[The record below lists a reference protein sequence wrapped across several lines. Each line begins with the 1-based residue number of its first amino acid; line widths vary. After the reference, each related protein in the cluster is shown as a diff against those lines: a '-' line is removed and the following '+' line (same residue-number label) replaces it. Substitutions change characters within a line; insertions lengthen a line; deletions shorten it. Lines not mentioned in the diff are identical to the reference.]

1 MIGLSILGIT
11 WKVPDKIVE
20 CLAWIGVV
28 AIFILF
34 LAVYQCFIAKKFDIH
49 QILKKYIVHVLVLS
63 LLISFII
70 PLFSWHLGLFK
81 KDSLLN
87 GSDVLGYYGTIIG
100 GVVTVM
106 GIYCTF
112 NYERLISAEG
122 RKADNLPLLQF
133 SIENVPANFISSDL
147 YVVRGVEAFKKLH
160 ELSENDRKLKKRL
173 NLFCYTKKKIEEKAN
188 NNNRAEFQ
196 KELEE
201 IEKKIQDN
209 SELKKTLSQ
218 ELSNIFRKTVLCK
231 LKITN
236 IGLQTAILSSIRLCS
251 QNGTK
256 SKVMI
261 AHGPRDLY
269 YKNVLLKDDMANIE
283 MFAVPKEEEISLTIE
298 FSFYDNENPFSEDNG
313 GIQYYARGDHLLIDF
328 TDVYRNRY
336 RYKLP
341 IEIVH
346 YSSTYSIGIMH
357 KHIPVLPIELDK
369 PEEIE
374 VY

>member
-1 MIGLSILGIT
+1 MIGLSIFGIE
-11 WKVPDKIVE
+11 I
-20 CLAWIGVV
+20 
-28 AIFILF
+28 
-34 LAVYQCFIAKKFDIH
+34 FDILLWILASIGLIRIGKLACKH
-49 QILKKYIVHVLVLS
+49 LNIKGVNDFFENLKKYIIPIVIVL
-63 LLISFII
+63 LLLVSVIAPIVALYSGFFNQGRA
-70 PLFSWHLGLFK
+70 LH
-81 KDSLLN
+81 
-87 GSDVLGYYGTIIG
+87 GSDLLGYFGTLIG
-100 GVVTVM
+100 GGVTIL
-106 GIYCTF
+106 GIYWTF

-133 SIENVPANFISSDL
+133 SIEKVSPNFISSDL

-160 ELSENDRKLKKRL
+160 ELSENERKLKSRL
-173 NLFCYTKKKIEEKAN
+173 NRSCYTKKKLEEKAN

-201 IEKKIQDN
+201 IQKKIQDN
-209 SELKKTLSQ
+209 SKLKKTISQ
-218 ELSNIFRKTVLCK
+218 ELSTIFRETVLCK

-261 AHGPRDLY
+261 VHDPRDFY

-298 FSFYDNENPFSEDNG
+298 FSFYDNENPFSEDNR
-313 GIQYYARGDHLLIDF
+313 GIKYYARGDHLLIDF

-346 YSSTYSIGIMH
+346 YSSTYSIRIMH
-357 KHIPVLPIELDK
+357 KDIPVLPIELDK